1 DSAYYKHSQKGYQHY
16 ASSQEETRIPFVMRA
31 DMPVLFTIVINLAH
45 MIILL
50 GWKKRRPSPQ
60 SLLGATADL
69 LLHLRCQCEKPASLA
84 FLVDSLRPRTYRI
97 EVTVIGPPWQTGI
110 RHCCSLSTAG
120 PAQAYLA
127 GPHDRVALLP
137 QPVLSSPGTAKLVER
152 FAA

>member
-1 DSAYYKHSQKGYQHY
+1 
-16 ASSQEETRIPFVMRA
+16 MRA

-69 LLHLRCQCEKPASLA
+69 LLHLRGLCEKKLCLWH
-84 FLVDSLRPRTYRI
+84 FLLLVYAPRTYRF
-97 EVTVIGPPWQTGI
+97 EVTVIGPRWQTGI
-110 RHCCSLSTAG
+110 RHCLSTAG

-127 GPHDRVALLP
+127 GPRDRMALLP
-137 QPVLSSPGTAKLVER
+137 QPVLSSPGTAWLGG
-152 FAA
+152 ASLHYATALP